1 MGRYFS
7 RELPGER
14 VARLPDPEAAAALGA
29 NIKTSSNPND
39 IVLDAFCGCGT
50 ALEAAEHLGRQWIGI
65 DISPTACTVMAK
77 RLRDRCGLREDKKLW
92 LAGRGFI
99 VRDLP
104 WTEGQLR
111 KLPPFE
117 FENWAVIAI
126 GGIPN
131 KAQVGDMGIDGRI
144 FPVHAAPAKAA
155 KECTAVHGRL
165 VSDPGQAKGQGRPA
179 RTSIPL
185 RR

>member
-1 MGRYFS
+1 M
-7 RELPGER
+7 
-14 VARLPDPEAAAALGA
+14 
-29 NIKTSSNPND
+29 
-39 IVLDAFCGCGT
+39 
-50 ALEAAEHLGRQWIGI
+50 LEAAEHLERQWIGI
-65 DISPTACTVMAK
+65 DLSPTACRVMAK
-77 RLRDRCGLREDKKLW
+77 RLRVHRCGLQEDKKLW
-92 LAGRGFI
+92 LAGKGFI

-155 KECTAVHGRL
+155 KDTLQFMDDWYPIQVKQRDSTATADHRSRL
-165 VSDPGQAKGQGRPA
+165 PVCLASTLACVQRVS
-179 RTSIPL
+179 T
-185 RR
+185 